1 MEKQFLLYKS
11 NDLIATFTTE
21 YDNDLILAKYIK
33 NDISYDEKILQE
45 ILKLIVNKIYDIY
58 RNDYKSLREDISY
71 KYGLKFKEYNISSYY
86 KNEIDILQLREKK
99 DINILYLN
107 DFFNMFY
114 ELKEEIKVFDRKYVS
129 YVIDDLKK
137 AKKETITQIINRP
150 FLIRKINEINEYST
164 VEEEMIL
171 KILEFALTDI
181 SNFKLYNKEIANII
195 SEYPLSPLTS
205 NEEEWELIENKTNVF
220 RNKRC
225 KYIEKRKIDNRFI
238 AYDTKNKFIMDKDDN
253 PHLIIQK
260 EIQLPYDYSK
270 NKRRKMVIDTNDNFS
285 IELL

>member
-1 MEKQFLLYKS
+1 MEKQFLLYK
-11 NDLIATFTTE
+11 NNNLIATFTTE
-21 YDNDLILAKYIK
+21 FDNNLISAKYIK

-45 ILKLIVNKIYDIY
+45 ILKLIVNKIDNIY
-58 RNDYKSLREDISY
+58 RNDYKSLCEDISY
-71 KYGLKFKEYNISSYY
+71 KYGLKFKEYTISSYY
-86 KNEIDILQLREKK
+86 KNEIDILLGEKK

-114 ELKEEIKVFDRKYVS
+114 ELKEDIKVFDRKYVS
-129 YVIDDLKK
+129 YVIEDLNKT
-137 AKKETITQIINRP
+137 KETITEIINSP
-150 FLIRKINEINEYST
+150 FLIRKIDEINESPT
-164 VEEEMIL
+164 TENEMLMVL

-181 SNFKLYNKEIANII
+181 SNFKLYNKEIVNII
-195 SEYPLSPLTS
+195 SDYPLSPLTS

-225 KYIEKRKIDNRFI
+225 KCIEKRKIDNRFI
-238 AYDTKNKFIMDKDDN
+238 AYDTKNKFIMDKDDK
-253 PHLIIQK
+253 PHLTIQK

-270 NKRRKMVIDTNDNFS
+270 NKRRKMVTDTNDDFS

>member
-1 MEKQFLLYKS
+1 MEKQFLLYKN

-21 YDNDLILAKYIK
+21 FDNNLISAKYIK

-45 ILKLIVNKIYDIY
+45 ILKLIVNEIYGIY
-58 RNDYKSLREDISY
+58 RNDYKPLREDISY
-71 KYGLKFKEYNISSYY
+71 KYGLKFKEYTISSYY
-86 KNEIDILQLREKK
+86 KNEIDILLREKK

-107 DFFNMFY
+107 DFCNMFY
-114 ELKEEIKVFDRKYVS
+114 ELKEDIKVFDRKYVS
-129 YVIDDLKK
+129 YVIENIKNK
-137 AKKETITQIINRP
+137 NKETITEIINRP
-150 FLIRKINEINEYST
+150 FLIRKIDEINEGPT
-164 VEEEMIL
+164 VEEEMLL

-181 SNFKLYNKEIANII
+181 SNFKLYNKEIVNII
-195 SEYPLSPLTS
+195 SDYPLSPLTS

-225 KYIEKRKIDNRFI
+225 KCIEKRKIDNRFI
-238 AYDTKNKFIMDKDDN
+238 AYDTKNKFIMDKDDK
-253 PHLIIQK
+253 PHSIIQK

-270 NKRRKMVIDTNDNFS
+270 NKRRKMVTDTNDDFS